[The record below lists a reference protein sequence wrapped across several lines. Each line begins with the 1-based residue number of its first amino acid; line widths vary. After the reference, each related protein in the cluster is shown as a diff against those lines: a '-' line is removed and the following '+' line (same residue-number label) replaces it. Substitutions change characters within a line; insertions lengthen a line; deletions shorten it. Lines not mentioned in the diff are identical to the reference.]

1 MNKTKWILLFL
12 LPVQWLSIN
21 LIKNQSLWIEQI
33 YSQKVYPLLFKLQRF
48 FFSALPFS
56 FGDLAYGLA
65 VVYIIWSLVQ
75 LFKRKLKAR
84 TLIVNT
90 IAVASLLSLCFHL
103 LWGLNYYR
111 IPLNEKLNYNLEYN
125 EDQLVETLKSIIE
138 STNKLHQSLTH
149 SDSVAVQIPYSKTEI
164 KEQLQSNFHFKLADF
179 KTQPYLKNSLWSTV
193 LSYMGFAGYLNPLTL
208 ESQVNRKIPKLNYI
222 TTAAH
227 EMAHQLGI
235 ASESEAN
242 FIAYYSCA
250 FHSDPFIQFSG
261 YSFALRYCYSELY
274 KANPEKAKNQL
285 LRLRPG
291 VLKNFQQLS
300 DFWKKFQNPFEPYF
314 KKGYDSYLKANGQAK
329 GILSYNAMVG
339 MVVAHTLEGELAP
352 E

>member
-1 MNKTKWILLFL
+1 MNKTKWILIFL
-12 LPVQWLSIN
+12 LPVQWLSIH

-48 FFSALPFS
+48 FVSALPFS
-56 FGDLAYGLA
+56 FGELAYGLS
-65 VVYIIWSLVQ
+65 VVYIVWNLVQ

-125 EDQLVETLKSIIE
+125 EDQLEKTLKSIIE
-138 STNKLHQSLTH
+138 STNKLHQSLTP
-149 SDSVAVQIPYSKTEI
+149 SDSVAVQIPYSKMEI

-208 ESQVNRKIPKLNYI
+208 ESQVNRKTPKLNLQADERLVLSRDFNLFY
-222 TTAAH
+222 TPKAEPEVAGVKELTAS
-227 EMAHQLGI
+227 LD
-235 ASESEAN
+235 N
-242 FIAYYSCA
+242 FVNDAGKKMVISKEY
-250 FHSDPFIQFSG
+250 
-261 YSFALRYCYSELY
+261 E
-274 KANPEKAKNQL
+274 EKEKN
-285 LRLRPG
+285 
-291 VLKNFQQLS
+291 V
-300 DFWKKFQNPFEPYF
+300 
-314 KKGYDSYLKANGQAK
+314 AQA
-329 GILSYNAMVG
+329 
-339 MVVAHTLEGELAP
+339 
-352 E
+352 

>member
-111 IPLNEKLNYNLEYN
+111 IPLNEKLNYKGEKKIKDGIHIMAPYIVTNVYCQLKFREFVYKNCEEILGKYN
-125 EDQLVETLKSIIE
+125 FA
-138 STNKLHQSLTH
+138 N
-149 SDSVAVQIPYSKTEI
+149 PYSDIFDRAVIDRNNWQMYGSTKPD
-164 KEQLQSNFHFKLADF
+164 QP
-179 KTQPYLKNSLWSTV
+179 PYLVKRVYNVYSDKVEEIENNKTTKDLIYLLSVRNKFDESLVKLEKQAEIEKGEKIKSNRTISKKKKKN
-193 LSYMGFAGYLNPLTL
+193 A
-208 ESQVNRKIPKLNYI
+208 I
-222 TTAAH
+222 
-227 EMAHQLGI
+227 
-235 ASESEAN
+235 
-242 FIAYYSCA
+242 
-250 FHSDPFIQFSG
+250 
-261 YSFALRYCYSELY
+261 
-274 KANPEKAKNQL
+274 
-285 LRLRPG
+285 
-291 VLKNFQQLS
+291 
-300 DFWKKFQNPFEPYF
+300 
-314 KKGYDSYLKANGQAK
+314 
-329 GILSYNAMVG
+329 
-339 MVVAHTLEGELAP
+339 
-352 E
+352 